1 MKHEIKKLPASKI
14 EVNVTLEDK
23 EFAGYYQA
31 AEDAAAGEVT
41 IKGFRKGA
49 APKEMVA
56 AALDHDK
63 IFHSAINEAVRWSLN
78 EIKIENNWTFID
90 QPKIEITEGEP
101 GKGITYKATLTTF
114 PEIKLGDV
122 AKVAKKVFAEKKPV
136 TITDEEVDKTLE
148 WIRSSRATETRVVR
162 PAQMGDLVE
171 ADIDTECEEKP
182 VKGASLQNDRFI
194 LGESNFI
201 AGFDKQLEGKKENEV
216 LKFSIVAPKDYWQKE
231 LQGKQLDF
239 TVTLRGVFE
248 RTLPAL
254 TDEFAAGLGD
264 KFSAEGGPASGGKT
278 PLEKLKKSI
287 KEGMTME
294 KQDKELEKLRIKVLE
309 EIAKDSKMDVPE
321 IMVERTL
328 DDMMDQ
334 YGQYLKGDAAD
345 AKQEEFRTE
354 MRNKLRDRAVAN
366 VSNNLV
372 MYKIAQEQNLVPT
385 AQEIEAE
392 AAHHN
397 VDPEK
402 QHEQLYAM
410 LQNKKV
416 FEYLESF
423 ADKA

>member
-1 MKHEIKKLPASKI
+1 MKHDIKKLPKAQI
-14 EVNVTLEDK
+14 EVSVTLDDK
-23 EFAGYYQA
+23 EFAGYYEA
-31 AEDAAAGEVT
+31 AETKAAGEVT

-56 AALDHDK
+56 AALDHDA

-101 GKGITYKATLTTF
+101 GKGITYKASLTIF
-114 PEIKLGDV
+114 PEIKLGDIS
-122 AKVAKKVFAEKKPV
+122 KIAKKVFADKKPV
-136 TITDEEVDKTLE
+136 EVTEEEVAKTLE
-148 WIRSSRATETRVVR
+148 WIRGSRAAETRVVR
-162 PAQMGDLVE
+162 EAKLGDLVE

-201 AGFDKQLEGKKENEV
+201 VGFDKHLEGKKENEV
-216 LKFSIVAPKDYWQKE
+216 IKFSIVAPKDYWQKE

-248 RTLPAL
+248 RKLPDL
-254 TDEFAAGLGD
+254 TDEFAVGLGG
-264 KFSAEGGPASGGKT
+264 KFKT
-278 PLEKLKKSI
+278 VEDLKNSI
-287 KEGMTME
+287 KEGVKME
-294 KQDKELEKLRIKVLE
+294 KQEKELEKLRIKVLE
-309 EIAKDSKMDVPE
+309 EISKDSKMDIPD

-334 YGQYLKGDAAD
+334 YGQYLKGEATDT
-345 AKQEEFRTE
+345 KQEEFRSE
-354 MRNKLRDRAVAN
+354 MRNKLRERAVSN

-385 AQEIEAE
+385 AEEIEAE

-397 VDPEK
+397 VDAEK

-423 ADKA
+423 AVKA

>member
-1 MKHEIKKLPASKI
+1 MKHDIKKLDKAKL
-14 EVNVTLEDK
+14 EVVVTLEDK
-23 EFAGYYQA
+23 EFAGYYQT
-31 AEDAAAGEVT
+31 AEDAAASEVT

-56 AALDHDK
+56 AALDHDA

-101 GKGITYKATLTTF
+101 GKGITYKATVTTF

-122 AKVAKKVFAEKKPV
+122 AKIAKKVFADKKPV
-136 TITDEEVDKTLE
+136 TITDEEVTKTLE
-148 WIRSSRATETRVVR
+148 WIRSSRATETRVAR
-162 PAQMGDLVE
+162 EAKMGDLVE

-201 AGFDKQLEGKKENEV
+201 VGFDKQLEGKKENEV

-239 TVTLRGVFE
+239 TVTLRGIFE

-254 TDEFAAGLGD
+254 TDEFASGLGE
-264 KFSAEGGPASGGKT
+264 KFKT
-278 PLEKLKKSI
+278 VEDLKKSI
-287 KEGMTME
+287 REGMTME
-294 KQDKELEKLRIKVLE
+294 KQEKELEKLRIKVLE
-309 EIAKDSKMDVPE
+309 EIAKDSKMDIPD

-334 YGQYLKGDAAD
+334 YGQYLKGDAVD
-345 AKQEEFRTE
+345 AKQEEFKKE
-354 MRNKLRDRAVAN
+354 MRNKLRERAVAN
-366 VSNNLV
+366 VANNLV
-372 MYKIAQEQNLVPT
+372 MYKVAQEQNLVPT
-385 AQEIEAE
+385 AAEIEAE

-397 VDPEK
+397 VDAEK

-423 ADKA
+423 AAKA